1 MIASAITPAPMTPS
15 VDPRSGLICGLY
27 ELDLLG
33 LARVDLRTDVLVD
46 LHRIVLGAE
55 ATQATSSP
63 VAELLAAID
72 RFRMRPKTDRQPQE
86 FAADLKGIRHC
97 LDLLELEFS
106 EATAAFSKTEEYNE
120 QGSVSPIDWIRH
132 HCRMS
137 SGAVWSSLAVGQHL
151 DDLPRSVEAVES
163 AEIGYAHLALMARTA
178 EALQASP
185 TAAPFEEA
193 ELLEKARE
201 YSVGRLWYFCHHLRH
216 ATDPEGFAE
225 EQNRATEAC
234 TLKMST
240 SEDGSLMLEGWL
252 DSVSGGIVRSALE
265 PLAQPHGDHDER
277 GREHRNAAALVE
289 VCSHVQD
296 AGTLPQRPHLQVT
309 ASLETLQGLAG
320 SPAGDMEYSLPVS
333 AETVRRLACDATI
346 TRVVLAPESVV
357 IDVGRA
363 RRVVAGAMRRALN
376 ARDGHCK
383 WPRCD
388 RPASWSDAHH
398 VIHWIRGGE
407 TDLSN
412 MVLLCHR
419 HHWMSHEGGW
429 QLVRTTEGEILT
441 VPPRPPGLARAAD
454 VDDQVEA
461 ARRFAEQL
469 RVARALRTD
478 RLPGE
483 HSADDGAWARVMAA
497 HDAAI
502 REGNQRSDLDADLPD
517 PAA

>member
-1 MIASAITPAPMTPS
+1 MLDRDAIPAPSTY
-15 VDPRSGLICGLY
+15 L
-27 ELDLLG
+27 
-33 LARVDLRTDVLVD
+33 
-46 LHRIVLGAE
+46 
-55 ATQATSSP
+55 
-63 VAELLAAID
+63 AELLSAID
-72 RFRMRPKTDRQPQE
+72 RFRQRPKTNRQPQE
-86 FAADLKGIRHC
+86 LAAELKGIRHG

-106 EATAAFSKTEEYNE
+106 ETTAAFSKTEEYDE

-137 SGAVWSSLAVGQHL
+137 SGAVWNSLAVGQHL
-151 DDLPRSVEAVES
+151 DDLTQSIEAVES

-178 EALQASP
+178 QAVQGSS

-216 ATDPEGFAE
+216 ATDPEGFAA
-225 EQNRATEAC
+225 EQNRATEGC

-240 SEDGSLMLEGWL
+240 YEDGSLMLEGWL
-252 DSVSGGIVRSALE
+252 DSVSGAVVRSALE

-277 GREHRNAAALVE
+277 GRERRNAEALVE

-296 AGTLPQRPHLQVT
+296 TGTLPQRPHLQVT
-309 ASLETLQGLAG
+309 ASLDTLRGLAG

-333 AETVRRLACDATI
+333 AETVQRLACDGTL
-346 TRVVLAPESVV
+346 TRVVLGPESVV

-363 RRVVAGAMRRALN
+363 RRVVAGAARRALN

-383 WPRCD
+383 WPHCD

-398 VIHWIRGGE
+398 VIHWIKGGE

-412 MVLLCHR
+412 MLLLCHR
-419 HHWMSHEGGW
+419 HHWMAHEGGW
-429 QLVRTTEGEILT
+429 QLVRTAEGEILA
-441 VPPRPPGLARAAD
+441 VPPRPPGLARVAD
-454 VDDQVEA
+454 VDDPIEG

-469 RVARALRTD
+469 RAARALRTD
-478 RLPGE
+478 WPPGERLPTAGE
-483 HSADDGAWARVMAA
+483 TQAQA
-497 HDAAI
+497 DAALDDHADQHSHLDA
-502 REGNQRSDLDADLPD
+502 NPSDLDPSPTNLSD
-517 PAA
+517 PFAAA

>member
-1 MIASAITPAPMTPS
+1 VVADDEIQAPSPY
-15 VDPRSGLICGLY
+15 VA
-27 ELDLLG
+27 DLL
-33 LARVDLRTDVLVD
+33 
-46 LHRIVLGAE
+46 
-55 ATQATSSP
+55 ATI
-63 VAELLAAID
+63 E
-72 RFRMRPKTDRQPQE
+72 RFRQRPKTNRQPAQL
-86 FAADLKGIRHC
+86 AAELKGIRHAQ
-97 LDLLELEFS
+97 DLLELEFS
-106 EATAAFSKTEEYNE
+106 QTTAAFSKTEEYEE

-137 SGAVWSSLAVGQHL
+137 SGAVWSSLAVGEHL

-178 EALQASP
+178 EALQGSS
-185 TAAPFEEA
+185 TAAPFEES

-216 ATDPEGFAE
+216 ATDPEGFAA

-277 GREHRNAAALVE
+277 GRDHRNANALVE

-309 ASLETLQGLAG
+309 ASLETLQRLAG

-333 AETVRRLACDATI
+333 AETVQRLACDGTI
-346 TRVVLAPESVV
+346 TRVVLGPESVV

-363 RRVVAGAMRRALN
+363 RRVVAGAARRALN

-383 WPRCD
+383 WPHCD

-398 VIHWIRGGE
+398 VIHWIKGGE

-419 HHWMSHEGGW
+419 HHWMAHEGGW
-429 QLVRTTEGEILT
+429 QLVRTAEGEILA
-441 VPPRPPGLARAAD
+441 VPPRPPGLARVAG

-469 RVARALRTD
+469 RLARALRTD
-478 RLPGE
+478 GPSGE
-483 HSADDGAWARVMAA
+483 RIATDDGAWERVMAA
-497 HDAAI
+497 HDAG
-502 REGNQRSDLDADLPD
+502 RHQPNQRSDLDADLPD